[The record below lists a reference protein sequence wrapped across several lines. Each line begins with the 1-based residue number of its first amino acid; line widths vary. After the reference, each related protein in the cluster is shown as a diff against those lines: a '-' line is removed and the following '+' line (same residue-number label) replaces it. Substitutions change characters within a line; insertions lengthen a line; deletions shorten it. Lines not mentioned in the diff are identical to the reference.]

1 MNEFVKTLLELLI
14 CFFACIGIVTL
25 LRELYL
31 SITIHKT
38 KTQATAI
45 LDLTLCLSPIDELIS
60 FATFYNDSYASRYIS
75 KIIVITNCDDIL
87 SHTVELSQAL
97 KIPLIFKKTTN
108 EEKEGY
114 DDRKLKRTE

>member
-1 MNEFVKTLLELLI
+1 MSEFVKTVLELLI
-14 CFFACIGIVTL
+14 CFFACIGIITL

-31 SITIHKT
+31 CITIHKT

-45 LDLTLCLSPIDELIS
+45 LDLTSSLYPIDELIS
-60 FATFYNDSYASRYIS
+60 FATFYNDSYASKYIS
-75 KIIVITNCDDIL
+75 RIIVRTDCDDIL
-87 SHTVELSQAL
+87 SHAVELTRAL
-97 KIPLIFKKTTN
+97 KIPLIFEKVT